1 MSWWVPS
8 VPSSATRPAT
18 RAPGTVSCMRFW
30 QRSSVLLPHPD
41 GPMTAVTSWSAT
53 ARETSRTACAD
64 PKYALSASTASRGRD
79 GAVTRTSSV
88 VATARGRAPCEGS
101 GTGGKARRSG
111 FGIVMPVP
119 TSVGGRAEAR
129 PGGETGEEADDENE
143 GEEDEGAGPG
153 LPVRDVVRAD
163 GIGEDL
169 ERQRRDGLVEPHRPE
184 VVAERGEEQR
194 RGLARHARHG
204 HEGAGDYPRH

>member
-18 RAPGTVSCMRFW
+18 RAPGTVSCMRFR

-64 PKYALSASTASRGRD
+64 PKYALSA
-79 GAVTRTSSV
+79 
-88 VATARGRAPCEGS
+88 ATARGRAPCEGS
-101 GTGGKARRSG
+101 GTGGKARWSG

-129 PGGETGEEADDENE
+129 PGGETGEEADDEDE